1 MKNSRESGFTLIEL
15 MLVIFIIGLLVSM
28 VRLPALSSSPF
39 ELVDQE
45 SKKLGVLINMASD
58 RAILKNRQIGLAL
71 NEQQYVFLEFIEN
84 KWQVISEPPFITEPL
99 PTNVT
104 VQLNLD
110 DLPWSEEN
118 LLSAV
123 KLIDEEELEKSSQKS
138 AEERALEFPQIFILS
153 SGEIS
158 SFEIEMTYDDFDQEI
173 TFLVQGEFSAPVH
186 VYDPLQIEELD
197 R

>member
-1 MKNSRESGFTLIEL
+1 MKNPRESGFTLIEL

-39 ELVDQE
+39 ELVDKE

-99 PTNVT
+99 PPNVT
-104 VQLNLD
+104 VKLNLD

-123 KLIDEEELEKSSQKS
+123 KLIDEEELEKSSEKS

-158 SFEIEMTYDDFDQEI
+158 SFEIEMTYDDFDQEV